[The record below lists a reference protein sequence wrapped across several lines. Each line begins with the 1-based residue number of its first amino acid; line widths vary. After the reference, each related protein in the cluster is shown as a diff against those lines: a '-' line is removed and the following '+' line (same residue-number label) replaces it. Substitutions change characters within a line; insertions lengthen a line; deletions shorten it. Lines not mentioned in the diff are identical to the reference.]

1 MSNLIPGVA
10 FAACIAASVAMSL
23 TAITPLSAF
32 ADAPLAGSIEAEL
45 DGQRV
50 VFPLLKTDV
59 VVDIKGDVANVKVVQ
74 TFENPLPQPIH
85 ARYLFPLN
93 KDAAVHR
100 LTMRVGDEIVR
111 ARIQEVRQAE
121 RTFQQAKSE
130 GKAAALLKQA
140 RPNMFTQQIA
150 NLMPG
155 MPIRVEI
162 EYAQIVARV
171 DERYRLVVP
180 LVVGPRF
187 QPPGSGIPPEQPP
200 APSDDQTDDATTFGQ
215 WEVEALPVYPEVFGL
230 TVPDSVE
237 AERVSL
243 TVRLEAGMPIAGV
256 ASDTHALTVQAPSE
270 RIRVIS
276 LGAHPGGRTIDNRDF
291 VLSYSLAGERSQAGL
306 LAHYDERGG
315 FFSLLIEPPT
325 APLDTQILPREMVF
339 LLDCSGSMNGL
350 PMEASKAFMRAALRS
365 LRPTDSFRII
375 RFSDSATEFST
386 TPLPAT
392 PFNVRR
398 GLRYTQGLYGSGGTM
413 MTSGIR
419 QALGARQAEDT
430 VRIVVFLTDGYIGNE
445 LEVLRLVEMEL
456 GDARL
461 YAFGVGTGVNRYLL
475 SELGRVGRGFTRYMD
490 PTEDVDEV
498 ARSLAGRLESP
509 ILTDIEIDWGELRP
523 EGLSP
528 ARIPDLF
535 AGDSIR
541 VQGRY
546 AVPGT
551 HQLAVKGRL
560 RGHDAN
566 LPLEV
571 TLPDASHASHA
582 SEGSAA
588 IATIW
593 ARSAVADAMH
603 QLVTPQ
609 PRRPAMLS
617 DADIKQQVT
626 TLGLEF
632 ALVTRWTSF
641 VAVSERIYNA
651 SPDATDARDV
661 PLSMVKGVASSTYP
675 SAHPGAPAAFG
686 GYAAPEPGAWASL
699 ALLSALL
706 GLFAGSHFR
715 RLPVRA

>member
-1 MSNLIPGVA
+1 MSNLVPDVA
-10 FAACIAASVAMSL
+10 LAAWVCLSLTVGLAASLA
-23 TAITPLSAF
+23 PLPAF
-32 ADAPLAGSIEAEL
+32 ADATLAGSVEAEL

-59 VVDIKGDVANVKVVQ
+59 LVDIQGDVANVKVVQ
-74 TFENPLPQPIH
+74 TFENPLSQPIH

-100 LTMRVGDEIVR
+100 MSMRVGDEIVR

-130 GKAAALLKQA
+130 GKAAALLKQV

-155 MPIRVEI
+155 VPIRVEI
-162 EYAQIVARV
+162 EYAQIVPRV

-200 APSDDQTDDATTFGQ
+200 ARSDVQTDDATTFGQ

-243 TVRLEAGMPIAGV
+243 MVRLEAGMPIADV

-270 RIRVIS
+270 RVRVIS

-315 FFSLLIEPPT
+315 FFSLLIEPPV
-325 APLDTQILPREMVF
+325 APLDAQILPREMVF

-419 QALGARQAEDT
+419 QALGARQAEET

-445 LEVLRLVEMEL
+445 LEVLRLVEREL

-509 ILTDIEIDWGELRP
+509 ILADIEIDWGDLRP

-528 ARIPDLF
+528 TRIPDLF

-546 AVPGT
+546 AAPGT
-551 HQLAVKGRL
+551 YQLAVKGRL
-560 RGHDAN
+560 RERDAN

-571 TLPDASHASHA
+571 TLPDASDASHP
-582 SEGSAA
+582 SAA

-603 QLVTPQ
+603 RLVTPQ

-651 SPDATDARDV
+651 SPDATDTRDV
-661 PLSMVKGVASSTYP
+661 PLSMVEGVASSAYP
-675 SAHPGAPAAFG
+675 GSHAGAPAAFG

-706 GLFAGSHFR
+706 GLFARSHFR

>member
-10 FAACIAASVAMSL
+10 FATCIAASLAASL
-23 TAITPLSAF
+23 AAITPLSAF
-32 ADAPLAGSIEAEL
+32 ADARLAGSIEAEL
-45 DGQRV
+45 DGRRV
-50 VFPLLKTDV
+50 AFPLLKTDV
-59 VVDIKGDVANVKVVQ
+59 LVDIQGDVANVKVVQ
-74 TFENPLPQPIH
+74 TFENPLPQPVH

-121 RTFQQAKSE
+121 QTFQRAKSE
-130 GKAAALLKQA
+130 GKAAALLKQS

-155 MPIRVEI
+155 LPIRVEI
-162 EYAQIVARV
+162 EYAQIVPRI
-171 DERYRLVVP
+171 DKRYRLVVP

-187 QPPGSGIPPEQPP
+187 QPPGAGARPVPSLAADEPPRE
-200 APSDDQTDDATTFGQ
+200 SDAITFGQ
-215 WEVEALPVYPEVFGL
+215 WEVEALPAYPEVFGL
-230 TVPDSVE
+230 TVPDAVD
-237 AERVSL
+237 AKRVSL
-243 TVRLEAGMPIAGV
+243 KVRLEAGVSIASV
-256 ASDTHALTVQAPSE
+256 ASDTHELTVQSPSD
-270 RIRVIS
+270 RVRVIT
-276 LGAHPGGRTIDNRDF
+276 LAEGRSIDNRDL
-291 VLSYSLAGERSQAGL
+291 VLSYSLAGDVNQAGL

-315 FFSLLIEPPT
+315 FFSLLIEPPA
-325 APLDTQILPREMVF
+325 APLDAQILPREMVF

-350 PMEASKAFMRAALRS
+350 PMEASKAFMRAALKS
-365 LRPTDSFRII
+365 LKPTDSFRII

-386 TPLPAT
+386 TPLPASA
-392 PFNVRR
+392 FNVRR
-398 GLRYTQGLYGSGGTM
+398 GLRYTQALYGSGGTM
-413 MTSGIR
+413 MSSGIR
-419 QALGARQAEDT
+419 QALGTRQAEDT

-445 LEVLRLVEMEL
+445 LEVLRLVEREL
-456 GDARL
+456 DDARL

-490 PTEDVDEV
+490 PTEDVEEV
-498 ARSLAGRLESP
+498 AQSLAGRLESP
-509 ILTDIEIDWGELRP
+509 LLTNIEVDWGELQT

-541 VQGRY
+541 IQGRY
-546 AVPGT
+546 AVPGSY
-551 HQLAVKGRL
+551 QLAIKGRT
-560 RGHDAN
+560 RGRDAN

-571 TLPDASHASHA
+571 ALPGELAA
-582 SEGSAA
+582 GSAA

-632 ALVTRWTSF
+632 ALVTQWTSF
-641 VAVSERIYNA
+641 VAVSERVYNA
-651 SPDATDARDV
+651 SPGETGTRDV
-661 PLSMVKGVASSTYP
+661 PLSMVKGVTAQAYP
-675 SAHPGAPAAFG
+675 SAPAAFG
-686 GYAAPEPGAWASL
+686 GYAAPEPGVWASL

-706 GLFAGSHFR
+706 GLFAYSHVR
-715 RLPVRA
+715 RAPVRA

>member
-1 MSNLIPGVA
+1 M
-10 FAACIAASVAMSL
+10 
-23 TAITPLSAF
+23 SAF
-32 ADAPLAGSIEAEL
+32 ADETLAGSIEAHL

-59 VVDIKGDVANVKVVQ
+59 LVDIQGDVANVKVVQ
-74 TFENPLPQPIH
+74 TFENPLARPVH

-93 KDAAVHR
+93 NEAAVHR
-100 LTMRVGDEIVR
+100 MTMRVGDEIVR

-130 GKAAALLKQA
+130 GRAAALLKQA

-155 MPIRVEI
+155 LPIRVEI
-162 EYAQIVARV
+162 EYAQIVPRV

-187 QPPGSGIPPEQPP
+187 QPPGAGIPPEGSPGQGD
-200 APSDDQTDDATTFGQ
+200 AQMDDSITFGQ

-230 TVPDSVE
+230 TVPDSVD

-256 ASDTHALTVQAPSE
+256 TSDTHALTVQSPSE
-270 RIRVIS
+270 GVRVIS
-276 LGAHPGGRTIDNRDF
+276 LGSHPADRTIDNRDF
-291 VLSYSLAGERSQAGL
+291 VLRYSLAGEKNQAGL

-315 FFSLLIEPPT
+315 FFSLLIEPPAT
-325 APLDTQILPREMVF
+325 PTEEQILPREMVF

-386 TPLPAT
+386 TPVPAT
-392 PFNVRR
+392 RFNVRR

-413 MTSGIR
+413 MTSGIH

-445 LEVLRLVEMEL
+445 LEVLRLVEREL

-498 ARSLAGRLESP
+498 VRSLAARLESP
-509 ILTDIEIDWGELRP
+509 VLTDIEIDWGELQP
-523 EGLSP
+523 EGQSP

-541 VQGRY
+541 IQGRY

-551 HQLAVKGRL
+551 YQLAVRGRL
-560 RGHDAN
+560 REREAN

-571 TLPDASHASHA
+571 VLPDASDASGA
-582 SEGSAA
+582 SGTREGSAA
-588 IATIW
+588 IATVW

-609 PRRPAMLS
+609 PRRPAMRS

-626 TLGLEF
+626 ALGLEF

-641 VAVSERIYNA
+641 VAVSERVYNV
-651 SPDATDARDV
+651 SPDATDTRDV
-661 PLSMVKGVASSTYP
+661 PLPMVEGVASSAYA
-675 SAHPGAPAAFG
+675 SAHPIAPAAFG

-706 GLFAGSHFR
+706 GLFAYSHVR
-715 RLPVRA
+715 RLPVRAWR

>member
-1 MSNLIPGVA
+1 MSNLIPSIV
-10 FAACIAASVAMSL
+10 FATCISVSLAASLV
-23 TAITPLSAF
+23 TPLRAF
-32 ADAPLAGSIEAEL
+32 ADANLGGSIEAEL

-59 VVDIKGDVANVKVVQ
+59 LVDIQGDVANVKVVQ
-74 TFENPLPQPIH
+74 TFENPLPQPVH
-85 ARYLFPLN
+85 ARYLFPLSTT
-93 KDAAVHR
+93 AAVHR
-100 LTMRVGDEIVR
+100 MTMRVGDEIVR
-111 ARIQEVRQAE
+111 AHIQEVRQAE
-121 RTFQQAKSE
+121 ATFERAKSE

-150 NLMPG
+150 NLMPAL
-155 MPIRVEI
+155 PIRVEL
-162 EYAQIVARV
+162 EYAQTVPRV
-171 DERYRLVVP
+171 DDRYQLVVP

-187 QPPGSGIPPEQPP
+187 QPPGAGVPAAEPP
-200 APSDDQTDDATTFGQ
+200 AQGEVETSDVQTFGQ
-215 WEVEALPVYPEVFGL
+215 WEVEALPAYPEVFGL
-230 TVPDSVE
+230 TVPEAVE
-237 AERVSL
+237 AQRVSL
-243 TVRLEAGMPIAGV
+243 KVRLEAGVPVANV
-256 ASDTHALTVQAPSE
+256 ASDTHELSVAAPSE
-270 RIRVIS
+270 RVRLIS
-276 LGAHPGGRTIDNRDF
+276 LANGRTIDNRDL
-291 VLSYSLAGERSQAGL
+291 VLSYSLAGRTNQAGL
-306 LAHYDERGG
+306 LAHHDERGG
-315 FFSLLIEPPT
+315 FFSLLIEPPA
-325 APLDTQILPREMVF
+325 APSDAQILPREMVF

-350 PMEASKAFMRAALRS
+350 PMEASKAFMRAALHS

-386 TPLPAT
+386 TPLSAT
-392 PFNVRR
+392 SFNVRR

-413 MTSGIR
+413 MTSGVR

-445 LEVLRLVEMEL
+445 LEVLRLVEREL

-498 ARSLAGRLESP
+498 ARSLAQRLESP
-509 ILTDIEIDWGELRP
+509 VLTDIEIDWGDLHP

-541 VQGRY
+541 IQGRY
-546 AVPGT
+546 AAPGT

-560 RGHDAN
+560 RGRDAS

-571 TLPDASHASHA
+571 NLPGAQQAQP
-582 SEGSAA
+582 GSAA

-626 TLGLEF
+626 ALGLEF
-632 ALVTRWTSF
+632 ALVTRWTAF
-641 VAVSERIYNA
+641 VAVSERVYNA
-651 SPDATDARDV
+651 APDVTDTRDV
-661 PLSMVKGVASSTYP
+661 PLSMVKGVAASAYP
-675 SAHPGAPAAFG
+675 STHPSAPAFG

-699 ALLSALL
+699 ALLTGLL
-706 GLFAGSHFR
+706 GWFAFSRAR
-715 RLPVRA
+715 RAPARAWR